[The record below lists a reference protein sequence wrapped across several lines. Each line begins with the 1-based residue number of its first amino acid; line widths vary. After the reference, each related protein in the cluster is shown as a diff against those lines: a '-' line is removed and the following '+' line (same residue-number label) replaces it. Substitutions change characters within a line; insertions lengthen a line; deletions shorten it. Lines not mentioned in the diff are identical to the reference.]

1 MSLDTSGLYA
11 TWPIGAEVRA
21 DGKDINKATQAYGQ
35 LIIDSQSTWTALDQS
50 FRQPE
55 SQVETAKSA
64 YDDLIVGGAA
74 IGTAGSRIRDAL
86 VTYGDAVDDLQRD
99 RRLAKTAAREYN
111 AAVAAGEEIPG
122 SGTGSR
128 EAVQAQI
135 DSVTRRLQEAMD
147 TCAETLNGLELELDV
162 ASFVDGP
169 VPNIITTVLNDG
181 LANLSF
187 SDISY
192 TDFHHVETIRN
203 PTVVNRLTNTSIN
216 IGTRPNFP
224 FFGVDVDTP
233 TSTTSTST
241 HSTTRVE
248 TRANFLLP
256 APMGWMG
263 KIPGRL
269 GDRYRAR
276 VDADGRAHRVET
288 SRSRVR
294 DGGVFSRNGTVT
306 TTTTTTHTDTSNN
319 RWRPGDS
326 TATTD
331 GWRGGLNRAA
341 RVAGPVG
348 DVVGVAF
355 TFEGAYNEHYEEFS
369 NNPEYANLSPVEREN
384 EVLENTVVTTVTD
397 TGIDL
402 AAGGTGAAIGAAVGG
417 PVGAVVGFGV
427 GLGLSWASDQDW
439 FGGKSVKDWA
449 SDGANDAVDGI
460 KDKWN
465 DWFG

>member
-1 MSLDTSGLYA
+1 MSLDTSGLYE

-21 DGKDINKATQAYGQ
+21 DGKDIHAATQAYGQ
-35 LIIDSQSTWTALDQS
+35 LIIDSQATWTALDQS

-55 SQVETAKSA
+55 SQAETAKSA
-64 YDDLIVGGAA
+64 YNDLIVGGSA
-74 IGTAGSRIRDAL
+74 IGTTGSRIRDAL

-111 AAVAAGEEIPG
+111 AAVTAGEEIPG

-147 TCAETLNGLELELDV
+147 TCAETLNGLELELDA
-162 ASFVDGP
+162 ASFAEGP
-169 VPNIITTVLNDG
+169 VPDIITTVLKDG

-233 TSTTSTST
+233 SSTTSTST

-355 TFEGAYNEHYEEFS
+355 TFENAYNEHYEAFS
-369 NNPEYANLSPVEREN
+369 NDPEYADLSPAEREN

-449 SDGANDAVDGI
+449 SDGANAAVDGI